1 MHMAGELNQLCLT
14 LKVDTQAS
22 EFLVSYNSYLKKLR
36 KLEII

>member
-1 MHMAGELNQLCLT
+1 MHVVGELNQLRLT
-14 LKVDTQAS
+14 LKEDTQAF